1 METTYYKILNIPIC
15 VKSNSKKVIFSLDK
29 VYTFFKQEKLAK
41 PHLELFIYFK
51 NGDLNDLSNFE
62 IYAVTPSS
70 FDGWKQAF
78 EIWAHVDI
86 IGKYIFELD
95 KAPKNIKVKPGQR
108 LFEIKTRI
116 NKPGIEVG
124 WLRQVHLHI
133 TLFVFHYLWQY
144 VKNCY
149 IIHGGAL
156 AWEKKGII
164 LTGMSGSGKSTLT
177 HALTKAGF
185 RYLTDEW
192 ALTDMKN
199 IRLYPFPFSPSFERD
214 SSLLFKEVK
223 NSFDED
229 VQLNYKN
236 IKCFVDIKKMG
247 VKARIKPIKP
257 EYIIFP
263 TYSPK
268 NKRARIQPIS
278 KSLAVKKLSKNL
290 VNFQPNKDQL
300 GPLNLSLE
308 NLVKNVTCYKLFTSN
323 LDETIALVKQ
333 TLSNGN
339 SEKKG

>member
-1 METTYYKILNIPIC
+1 METTYYNILNIPIR
-15 VKSNSKKVIFSLDK
+15 VNSNSKKVIYSLDK
-29 VYTFFKQEKLAK
+29 VYSFFKKEELDYHQ
-41 PHLELFIYFK
+41 LELFIYF
-51 NGDLNDLSNFE
+51 NNDDLNDLSNFE

-78 EIWAHVDI
+78 EIWAKVNI

-95 KAPKNIKVKPGQR
+95 KAPKNIKLKPDQR
-108 LFEIKTRI
+108 IFEIKTRI
-116 NKPGIEVG
+116 NPPGIAVG

-156 AWEKKGII
+156 AWEKKGVI

-214 SSLLFKEVK
+214 SSLLFKEVGD
-223 NSFDED
+223 SFDED
-229 VQLNYKN
+229 VGLNYKN

-247 VKARIKPIKP
+247 VKARIRPIKP
-257 EYIIFP
+257 EFIIFP
-263 TYSPK
+263 TYSPR
-268 NKRARIQPIS
+268 NKKPRIQQIS

-290 VNFQPNKDQL
+290 VNFQPNKDIL
-300 GPLNLSLE
+300 GPLNSSLE
-308 NLVKNVTCYKLFTSN
+308 NLVENVTCYKLYTSN

-339 SEKKG
+339 